1 MVSFL
6 RWGMSLLAPRCGEGA
21 RRILEVR
28 RRRAPV
34 RAGVFCLAELLVEFG
49 ISATV
54 CPDLT
59 NEVEVMEVCR

>member
-1 MVSFL
+1 MFSV
-6 RWGMSLLAPRCGEGA
+6 
-21 RRILEVR
+21 
-28 RRRAPV
+28 
-34 RAGVFCLAELLVEFG
+34 AELLAEFG